1 VWVPEA
7 DYQAKKAELPDICF
21 AIKYPISILNQLA
34 SLPDLSKLAQDLLD
48 DSPAANHSSVS
59 CDHTHTP
66 IDCPVRY
73 SCTTRLNGEEQL
85 INMSETS
92 FHQVTA
98 FDLNPNIFYRIRRPL
113 KEDASLPL
121 IDPAVFYKQTV
132 DHGIDIEIEPNFD
145 CERNE
150 KLVEATKPAFDEL
163 LESISK
169 FLPELDS
176 DLLREMDSYINK
188 NLSDKVIKDLK
199 AKDDFK
205 IGDMSFK
212 NPKLKKLSENVKRRR
227 IELYLNFN

>member
-1 VWVPEA
+1 
-7 DYQAKKAELPDICF
+7 LP
-21 AIKYPISILNQLA
+21 
-34 SLPDLSKLAQDLLD
+34 SLPDLTKLAQDILD
-48 DSPAANHSSVS
+48 DSGAANHSSVT
-59 CDHTHTP
+59 CDHAHGP
-66 IDCPVRY
+66 IDSPVRY
-73 SCTTRLNGEEQL
+73 SCTTRLNGEEQQ
-85 INMSETS
+85 INISETS

-98 FDLNPNIFYRIRRPL
+98 FDLNPHIFYRLRRPL
-113 KEDASLPL
+113 KQDATLPL
-121 IDPAVFYKQTV
+121 IDPAVFYKQTG
-132 DHGIDIEIEPNFD
+132 DHGIDIEVEPQFD

-150 KLVEATKPAFDEL
+150 KLVEATKSAFDEL
-163 LESISK
+163 IENVNK

-188 NLSDKVIKDLK
+188 NLSDKEIKDLK